1 MRISDLSSDV
11 CSSDLWYH
19 GRISSFR
26 TESFEVEW
34 HYEPGCLRSTTP
46 HLNLLSKKPRLEW
59 VISRSIF
66 IAVLDEGIQRTFQHG
81 RRGRFFREPA
91 ATVPSPT
98 TLRDRS
104 EEHTSEL
111 QSLMRTSYAVFCLT
125 KTKEITL
132 INYITII

>member
-34 HYEPGCLRSTTP
+34 HYEPGCLRSPTP
-46 HLNLLSKKPRLEW
+46 HLNLLSKKPSLEW

-66 IAVLDEGIQRTFQHG
+66 IAVLDWGIQRSEG
-81 RRGRFFREPA
+81 RSVGKESVR
-91 ATVPSPT
+91 TC
-98 TLRDRS
+98 RS
-104 EEHTSEL
+104 RWAPDH
-111 QSLMRTSYAVFCLT
+111 
-125 KTKEITL
+125 
-132 INYITII
+132 

>member
-81 RRGRFFREPA
+81 RGGRFVREPA
-91 ATVPSPT
+91 ATGPSPT
-98 TLRDRS
+98 TSRDS
-104 EEHTSEL
+104 PPIEPPSHSM
-111 QSLMRTSYAVFCLT
+111 SLFLPLCHVL
-125 KTKEITL
+125 L
-132 INYITII
+132 IH